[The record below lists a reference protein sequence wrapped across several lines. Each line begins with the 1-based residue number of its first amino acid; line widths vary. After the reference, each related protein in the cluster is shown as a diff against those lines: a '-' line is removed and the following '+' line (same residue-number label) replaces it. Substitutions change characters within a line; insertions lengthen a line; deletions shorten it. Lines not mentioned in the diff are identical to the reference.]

1 MLYHGSMSAP
11 SRVPADVLRPP
22 LWLLLLAALLVACP
36 STGSLG
42 TPSDDDDAAPLDD
55 DDTVAPDDDDAVDD
69 DDSAP
74 DDDDSAPDDDDESA
88 PDDDDSAGPVIV
100 LWINEVAADNGG
112 AVLDDLGNASDWFEI
127 HNPGPSPLHLAG
139 YTVTDAWTDPG
150 QHSLPAGLVVPAGG
164 FLLLWADGA
173 TNPTGAHLPFRLAS
187 AGEAVGLFD
196 PAGRSVDWV
205 EFPPMGPDEAWAR
218 MPDGS
223 DDWLLVAPPS
233 PGATNV
239 QPIVQQST
247 LVAQGAA
254 WRYLDTG
261 VAPPADWTDA
271 SFDASL
277 WSEGPAPLGYGD
289 PVATE
294 VSFGP
299 DPAAKHITTWFRH
312 AFSVDAATAA
322 DAATLTASLR
332 VDDGALVRL
341 NGQEI
346 VRANLPAG
354 VIAPDTPAS
363 TTVSGAGELAYADTV
378 LPAVALVEGTNV
390 LAVEVHQVVGN
401 SSDLVLDVGLSAEL
415 WIDPR

>member
-1 MLYHGSMSAP
+1 MTLRALLL
-11 SRVPADVLRPP
+11 PAL
-22 LWLLLLAALLVACP
+22 LLLLAGCP
-36 STGSLG
+36 ST
-42 TPSDDDDAAPLDD
+42 ADD
-55 DDTVAPDDDDAVDD
+55 DDTVNADIEGDEPGECSDGADNDADGDYDCNDSDCAGAPACQGDDDD
-69 DDSAP
+69 
-74 DDDDSAPDDDDESA
+74 SA

-312 AFSVDAATAA
+312 AFSVDAAT
-322 DAATLTASLR
+322 LTASLR